1 MGDWYLI
8 LKLEGMHS
16 MNNEFDDAGNY
27 IGYRADKG
35 LNRKIVTDISE
46 RKNEPGWMT
55 DFRLRAL
62 DIFERMPMPS
72 WGADLSDL
80 NHNDIYYYVQSVEKK
95 HSSWDTVPDE
105 IKQTF
110 EKLGIPQAERQML
123 AGVGAQFE
131 SEVIY
136 KRLKEKWSAKG
147 VIFLDTSSGLHDYP
161 ELFKKYFSTVIP
173 AHDNK
178 FAALNSAVWS
188 GGSFVYVPAGVQ
200 VDLPLQAYF
209 RIESSQ
215 MGQFERTLIIAE
227 PNSSIHYVEGCS
239 APVSRN
245 NSLHSAVVELIALS
259 DAHIRYTTIQNWSN
273 NVYNL
278 VTKRAIAHQRAC
290 VDWIDGNFGSKV
302 TMKYPSIILQ
312 GQHSRGQIISIAV
325 AGAGQQLDAGGKI
338 IHCASNTRSNIVS
351 KSISKDGGR
360 ADYRGLL
367 KVIVGLENVV
377 ARVQCDALLMDEFS
391 RTDTYPTVDI
401 RSDKVDIG
409 HEASVSAIN
418 DEQMVYLMSRGLD
431 AQQAQAMI
439 VNGFIDCFVK
449 ELPMEYALEI
459 NRLIRLEMENSI
471 G

>member
-1 MGDWYLI
+1 MA
-8 LKLEGMHS
+8 
-16 MNNEFDDAGNY
+16 NEFDKPLDSLFDENGKY
-27 IGYRADKG
+27 IGYRAEKG
-35 LNRKIVTDISE
+35 LNRKIVTDISQ

-55 DFRLRAL
+55 DFRLKAL
-62 DIFERMPMPS
+62 DIFEKKPMPT

-80 NHNDIYYYVQSVEKK
+80 DHHDIHYYVQSVQGK
-95 HSSWDTVPDE
+95 HSSWDDVPDD
-105 IKQTF
+105 IKATF
-110 EKLGIPQAERQML
+110 EKLGIPQAEREML

-136 KRLKEKWSAKG
+136 KRLKDKWAKKG
-147 VIFLDTSSGLHDYP
+147 VVFLDTNSGLQDYP
-161 ELFKKYFSTVIP
+161 EIFKKYFASVIP

-188 GGSFVYVPAGVQ
+188 GGSFVYVPAGVH

-227 PNSSIHYVEGCS
+227 EGSSIHYVEGCS

-245 NSLHSAVVELIALS
+245 NSLHSAVVELVALPG
-259 DAHIRYTTIQNWSN
+259 AHIRYTTIQNWSN

-278 VTKRAIAHQRAC
+278 VTKRAIAHERASI
-290 VDWIDGNFGSKV
+290 DWVDGNFGSKV
-302 TMKYPSIILQ
+302 TMKYPCIILK

-325 AGAGQQLDAGGKI
+325 AGKDQQLDAGGKI
-338 IHCASNTRSNIVS
+338 IHCASDTTSNIVS

-360 ADYRGLL
+360 TTYRGLL
-367 KVIVGLENVV
+367 KVIAGLKNIVS
-377 ARVQCDALLMDEFS
+377 RVQCDALLLDGAS

-401 RSDKVDIG
+401 KSDLVDIG
-409 HEASVSAIN
+409 HEASVSKIN
-418 DEQMVYLMSRGLD
+418 DEQLVYLMARGLTS
-431 AQQAQAMI
+431 QEAQAMI

-449 ELPMEYALEI
+449 ELPMEYAIEI
-459 NRLIRLEMENSI
+459 NRLIKMEMEDSI